1 MGYEKTFAEAK
12 NTAVRGSYPLKEV
25 ISVKNGIT
33 TQYFALEKSL
43 LTSVKINVKKPSGK
57 NFHIQEFIIS
67 VFRRVD
73 DWLTSNYP
81 PFERLYFPRNSTPEK
96 SKPMCVR
103 LFVAE

>member
-1 MGYEKTFAEAK
+1 MGYEETFAEAK

-57 NFHIQEFIIS
+57 NFLYRSLSFLSS
-67 VFRRVD
+67 VVWMTGPTQD
-73 DWLTSNYP
+73 HP
-81 PFERLYFPRNSTPEK
+81 I
-96 SKPMCVR
+96 
-103 LFVAE
+103 